1 MTQAPKHIL
10 INAFNMNC
18 VGHIN
23 HGLWTHPRDRSQDY
37 TDIAYWT
44 DLARLLER
52 GKFDVAFAVAAV
64 LMLIVSAIVWA
75 IAAANGNH
83 AIASKGRTGVLVALG
98 AAVLA
103 GGGVAWMNWLIALGD
118 QL

>member
-1 MTQAPKHIL
+1 MDVFPDFDGLGGIGDIRAVIGALLTFVL
-10 INAFNMNC
+10 I
-18 VGHIN
+18 V
-23 HGLWTHPRDRSQDY
+23 
-37 TDIAYWT
+37 
-44 DLARLLER
+44 
-52 GKFDVAFAVAAV
+52 AV